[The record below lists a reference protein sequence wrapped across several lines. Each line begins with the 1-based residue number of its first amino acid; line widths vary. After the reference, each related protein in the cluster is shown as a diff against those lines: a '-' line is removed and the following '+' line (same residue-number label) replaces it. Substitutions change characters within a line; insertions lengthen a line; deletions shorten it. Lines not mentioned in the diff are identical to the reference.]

1 MSQLIELHYD
11 EGDKTARYRA
21 TLTDSALSALEGGLS
36 HWIPVSSL
44 ERWNEQEGVCIVV
57 EPGTG
62 VRREDLR
69 LRSDRIVSFC
79 AVERSAVE
87 SEAARSPYSPSLRRK
102 LELFFER
109 PLAEAVLLS
118 ESASST
124 DLVNYDVAIDHLAVQ
139 HASEHERFGYAKNE
153 SVDQHKPLG
162 SVLAEQGP
170 ESKIALQPIQR
181 VQLPVGPDESRL
193 CMTEG
198 VHLLV
203 TDFGRFA
210 LSLSKPFMKMDDSIT
225 FEVLAS
231 TEETALRA
239 LEEVRSA
246 RDQLNVFRGQ
256 TISIARGGLGGM
268 RVDFASISYP
278 ERDDVVL
285 GGGVMELIERQ
296 AMGPRDHRERLLR
309 EGFTTRRGL
318 LLHGPPGTGKTL
330 TVRYLLGRFS
340 DHTRVMLTGD
350 ALECLK
356 DAYAIARS
364 LVPSVVVL
372 EDVDLVGGDRESN
385 RFAPVLHS
393 LLDALDGLE
402 RQDDITT
409 VLTTNRPELLEE
421 ALAQRPG
428 RVDQAVEIGLPGPA
442 ERRLLLE
449 RFSRDMKLDADL
461 GGYVRS
467 TQGATG
473 AFIEEFLRRAV
484 IVGAQE
490 GAQAVTSHHLD
501 AALAELTASGDT
513 MTREIVGF
521 SAPEG
526 LGA

>member
-1 MSQLIELHYD
+1 MVQLIELHYD

-21 TLTDSALSALEGGLS
+21 TLTESALTELESGLS
-36 HWIPVSSL
+36 PWTPVSSL
-44 ERWNEQEGVCIVV
+44 ERWNEREGICIAV

-62 VRREDLR
+62 SRRESLR
-69 LRSDRIVSFC
+69 LRSDRILSYCSVD
-79 AVERSAVE
+79 E
-87 SEAARSPYSPSLRRK
+87 SEVQSEAERSPYSPSLRRK

-109 PLAEAVLLS
+109 PLAETVLLS
-118 ESASST
+118 ESESST
-124 DLVNYDVAIDHLAVQ
+124 ELVNYDVAIGSVVEQ
-139 HASEHERFGYAKNE
+139 HASEHERFGFVKNE
-153 SVDQHKPLG
+153 SADQHKPLG

-181 VQLPVGPDESRL
+181 VQLPVGPGEFRL

-198 VHLLV
+198 VHLLI
-203 TDFGRFA
+203 TGFGRFA
-210 LSLSKPFMKMDDSIT
+210 LSLSKPFMRMDDSIT
-225 FEVLAS
+225 FEVLAC
-231 TEETALRA
+231 TEATALRA
-239 LEEVRSA
+239 LEEVKSA

-256 TISIARGGLGGM
+256 TISIRRGGMGGM
-268 RVDFASISYP
+268 GVEFTSLDYP
-278 ERDDVVL
+278 KRDDVVL
-285 GGGVMELIERQ
+285 ASGVMDLIERQ
-296 AMGPRDHRERLLR
+296 AMGPRDHRERLLN

-340 DHTRVMLTGD
+340 DHTRIMLTGG

-356 DAYAIARS
+356 GAYTLARA
-364 LVPSVVVL
+364 LAPSVVVL

-385 RFAPVLHS
+385 PFAPVLHS

-402 RQDDITT
+402 RHDDITT

-449 RFSRDMKLDADL
+449 RFSRDMQRDADL
-461 GGYVRS
+461 EDYVRS
-467 TQGATG
+467 TEGATG

-484 IVGAQE
+484 ILGASE
-490 GAQAVTSHHLD
+490 GSQAVTSDHLD
-501 AALAELTASGDT
+501 AALDELTQSGDT

-521 SAPEG
+521 SAPE
-526 LGA
+526 A